1 MRGSWILPGP
11 RPGARLDVAMPFRWV
26 GCGGSGGA
34 GERGRVGGGW
44 VAVMGV
50 EVREEERECFA
61 AEVEDSAVLLLVGFE
76 DVFGAAEEGE
86 GGA

>member
-1 MRGSWILPGP
+1 
-11 RPGARLDVAMPFRWV
+11 MPFRWV
-26 GCGGSGGA
+26 GCGGSGGG

-44 VAVMGV
+44 VAVTGV

-61 AEVEDSAVLLLVGFE
+61 AEAEDSAVLLLVGIE
-76 DVFGAAEEGE
+76 DVFGAADEGE

>member
-1 MRGSWILPGP
+1 MRGSWIFPGP

-26 GCGGSGGA
+26 GCGGSGGV

-44 VAVMGV
+44 VAVTGV

-61 AEVEDSAVLLLVGFE
+61 AEAEDSAVLLLVVIE
-76 DVFGAAEEGE
+76 DVFATAEEGE